1 MEQDFQIE
9 NLEDKY
15 ILTIKKNAVNQ
26 NFFIELMDRI
36 RIEYLI
42 EKADL
47 STDFIQKL
55 STEIK
60 HNWWKQ
66 NKTMIMKKINYE
78 NHR

>member
-15 ILTIKKNAVNQ
+15 ILTINKNAVDQ

-36 RIEYLI
+36 RIEYLV
-42 EKADL
+42 EKANL
-47 STDFIQKL
+47 SPDFIQEL

-60 HNWWKQ
+60 QNWWKQ
-66 NKTMIMKKINYE
+66 NKQKIMKKINDE
-78 NHR
+78 NYR